1 MVIFN
6 SYVKLPEGTSSNIC
20 LYDIYKRTSAHL
32 SLRHSYHIV
41 SYRIVSYHILSH
53 RITSHHTHTSHTH
66 TPTHIITYIYMYVYI
81 YIYIRNKDIP
91 TLPDQENSPY
101 RQVEVTRAKW
111 GPRRAW
117 RRVHGGSPVIKRGW
131 LDNKTYK
138 MTENH
143 GKICEQSLI
152 NGGF

>member
-20 LYDIYKRTSAHL
+20 LYDIYERTSAHL

-41 SYRIVSYHILSH
+41 SYRIVSYPIASHHITH
-53 RITSHHTHTSHTH
+53 THHTHTHTH
-66 TPTHIITYIYMYVYI
+66 THNHIYIYIYMYVYI

-101 RQVEVTRAKW
+101 RQVEVTRAK
-111 GPRRAW
+111 
-117 RRVHGGSPVIKRGW
+117 
-131 LDNKTYK
+131 
-138 MTENH
+138 
-143 GKICEQSLI
+143 
-152 NGGF
+152 